1 MDQEFLELVAD
12 SNIAVTVKDAG
23 GYCVYAN
30 KAAEEIR
37 GYGPDGMIGKHIT
50 ELAGSDPILVEREFE
65 RFKREGAWIGQYPTR
80 QPGGDLVFVRSCHFI
95 HCESDGTPLY
105 VSFTYPVSSRNGLG
119 RDGPARISQMGLTAQ
134 DVCLAQLYVDG
145 FTDDEVAILLGVG
158 TEGLR
163 GLVVSLVGAVSAS
176 SKTEACVRVL
186 KSRLVV

>member
-1 MDQEFLELVAD
+1 
-12 SNIAVTVKDAG
+12 
-23 GYCVYAN
+23 
-30 KAAEEIR
+30 
-37 GYGPDGMIGKHIT
+37 MIGKHIT
-50 ELAGSDPILVEREFE
+50 ELAGADPILVEREFE

-80 QPGGDLVFVRSCHFI
+80 QPDGELVFVRSCHFI

-119 RDGPARISQMGLTAQ
+119 RDGPARLSQMGLTAQ

>member
-12 SNIAVTVKDAG
+12 RNIAVTVKDAG

-37 GYGPDGMIGKHIT
+37 GFGPDGMTGKHIT

-80 QPGGDLVFVRSCHFI
+80 QPDGELVFVRSCHFI

-105 VSFTYPVSSRNGLG
+105 VSFTYPVSNRNGLG
-119 RDGPARISQMGLTAQ
+119 RDGPARISQLGLTAQ

-158 TEGLR
+158 PEGLS
-163 GLVVSLVGAVSAS
+163 GLVVSLLSAVSAS

-186 KSRLVV
+186 KHRLLV

>member
-1 MDQEFLELVAD
+1 MDQEFWELVAD
-12 SNIAVTVKDAG
+12 RNIAVTVKDAG

-37 GYGPDGMIGKHIT
+37 GFGPDGMTGKHIT

-105 VSFTYPVSSRNGLG
+105 VSFTYPVSNRNGLG
-119 RDGPARISQMGLTAQ
+119 RDGPARISQLGLTAQ

-158 TEGLR
+158 PEGLS
-163 GLVVSLVGAVSAS
+163 GLVVSLLSAVSAS

-186 KSRLVV
+186 KHRLLV